1 MKRGRADGEGKIF
14 CSYRL
19 FFYITQH
26 IETTILSVLTPREPR
41 ALAYF
46 QLPCR
51 LSCKPRPNKY
61 SSLLEPIEITHNISR
76 RMTSPNTV
84 AGFLGTLL
92 ALINSLDCAP
102 FFAGW
107 AVRSLGRL

>member
-26 IETTILSVLTPREPR
+26 IDTTILSVPTRRAPR
-41 ALAYF
+41 AFAYF

-51 LSCKPRPNKY
+51 PSCIPPPKNYFSR
-61 SSLLEPIEITHNISR
+61 LEPIEITHNISR
-76 RMTSPNTV
+76 RMTVPTTV